1 VLLKIQSF
9 RGEVRYTIKA
19 SFMKVSGSKAK
30 DRAKEDKFS
39 MKRLRIKI
47 KNKKPTRRKSQ

>member
-1 VLLKIQSF
+1 LKIQSF